1 MLEGSIL
8 IRSLEAPTKRVYMQR
23 MLSKCQ
29 NIVVVVVVALTEENK
44 NKREKLSETFL
55 FGKKHTRLSAV
66 MYNLVLEKH

>member
-23 MLSKCQ
+23 MPSKCQ
-29 NIVVVVVVALTEENK
+29 NIVVVVVALTEENK